1 MANQALGSEMVN
13 GHLDLSQY
21 SLIIKNEAEM
31 LEQIK
36 QLLAENNILK
46 ETMKH
51 KNLEMKERL
60 EELLKREE
68 QGRGEPGTPESK
80 QRSLDLSKEN
90 ELLKNE
96 IQHLKEKLLQGQSED
111 ESLKQMKAQIVRLQA
126 EKADLLGIISELQV
140 KLSSCASEDSFVEIR
155 IAGKGPETNEVKES
169 KAEDNTAHPE
179 MITYSTTSSNE
190 DSCRKESEEL
200 AVSKLLHSLR
210 EETEKFDRLQR
221 ELANA
226 NEKLSDLE
234 KKSLHYIHKETET
247 EPIVEQT
254 DEDRQAAELLSG
266 EVEMLKQKVEV
277 LNKELYETN
286 EKLNGAQLIK
296 NKLEDRCLSLDKKL
310 ADNQFDV
317 DERQKLLCSVQTL
330 ELQVDSL
337 KSEIKMEQSKTE
349 ELKRLL
355 SALQESFDKQKLDYE
370 LLKKEEA
377 EKVPKVQWTN
387 LLGKLDTC
395 EKALAKKQQEIDEL
409 KEEVNKHTEDAETIA
424 LLTAQVDVYCSDFH
438 AEREARQN
446 IHQEKEDLATQ
457 LALMLEENESMKGRH
472 SIEQLQRRHVPSSE
486 GPHLMSRGVENLEPP
501 GLNVHTCPKCQLT
514 VPDMDTLQ
522 IHVMECIT

>member
-1 MANQALGSEMVN
+1 MANQALGNEMVN

-36 QLLAENNILK
+36 QLLVENNKLK

-68 QGRGEPGTPESK
+68 QGRSEPGTPEFK
-80 QRSLDLSKEN
+80 QRALDLSKEN

-96 IQHLKEKLLQGQSED
+96 IQHLKEKHLHGQSED
-111 ESLKQMKAQIVRLQA
+111 ESLKQLKAQIVRLQT

-155 IAGKGPETNEVKES
+155 IAGKGPENEVKEH
-169 KAEDNTAHPE
+169 KAEDDTSHPE
-179 MITYSTTSSNE
+179 ITYRTTSSNE
-190 DSCRKESEEL
+190 DNCGKESEEL
-200 AVSKLLHSLR
+200 AVSNLLHSLR

-226 NEKLSDLE
+226 NEKLSNLE
-234 KKSLHYIHKETET
+234 NKSIHYIHKETET

-266 EVEMLKQKVEV
+266 EVEMLKQKVEI

-296 NKLEDRCLSLDKKL
+296 NKLEDRCFSLEKKL
-310 ADNQFDV
+310 ADNQFDM
-317 DERQKLLCSVQTL
+317 DERQKLLFSVQTL
-330 ELQVDSL
+330 ELQVESL
-337 KSEIKMEQSKTE
+337 KSEMKMEQSKTE
-349 ELKRLL
+349 EQKRLM
-355 SALQESFDKQKLDYE
+355 SALRESFDKQKLDYE
-370 LLKKEEA
+370 MLKKAEA
-377 EKVPKVQWTN
+377 EKVPKAQCTN
-387 LLGKLDTC
+387 LLGKLDEC

-409 KEEVNKHTEDAETIA
+409 KMQVNKHTEDAETIA
-424 LLTAQVDVYCSDFH
+424 LLQAQVDVYCSDFH

-457 LALMLEENESMKGRH
+457 LALMLEENESLKGRH

-486 GPHLMSRGVENLEPP
+486 GPHLMARGAESVEQPSLHI
-501 GLNVHTCPKCQLT
+501 HTCPKCQLT

>member
-1 MANQALGSEMVN
+1 MANQALGNEMVN

-36 QLLAENNILK
+36 QLLVENNILK

-68 QGRGEPGTPESK
+68 QGRSEPGTPEFK
-80 QRSLDLSKEN
+80 QRALDLSKEN

-96 IQHLKEKLLQGQSED
+96 IQHLKEKHLHGQSED
-111 ESLKQMKAQIVRLQA
+111 ESLKQMKAQIVRLQT

-155 IAGKGPETNEVKES
+155 IAGKSPESEVKES
-169 KAEDNTAHPE
+169 RAEDDASHPE
-179 MITYSTTSSNE
+179 MITYRTTSSNE
-190 DSCRKESEEL
+190 DNCGKESEEL
-200 AVSKLLHSLR
+200 AVSNLLHSLR

-221 ELANA
+221 ELASA

-234 KKSLHYIHKETET
+234 KKTIQYMHKETET

-254 DEDRQAAELLSG
+254 DEERQAAELLSG

-296 NKLEDRCLSLDKKL
+296 NKLEDRCFSLEKKL

-317 DERQKLLCSVQTL
+317 DERQKLLCSVKTL
-330 ELQVDSL
+330 ELQVESL

-349 ELKRLL
+349 EQKRLM
-355 SALQESFDKQKLDYE
+355 SALQESFNKQKLDYE
-370 LLKKEEA
+370 LLKKAEA
-377 EKVPKVQWTN
+377 EKVPKAQLTH
-387 LLGKLDTC
+387 LLGKLDEC

-409 KEEVNKHTEDAETIA
+409 QKEVNKHTEDAETIA
-424 LLTAQVDVYCSDFH
+424 LLKAQVDVYCSDFH

-457 LALMLEENESMKGRH
+457 LALMLEENESLKGMH

-486 GPHLMSRGVENLEPP
+486 GPHLMSRGAESVEQPSLHI
-501 GLNVHTCPKCQLT
+501 HTCPKCQLT